1 MGTREAREAR
11 MGGEA
16 PAMEMA
22 ESVSKLW
29 WLYLAV
35 GVLWTL
41 YGMLLLS
48 LRPAAVVS
56 LAILAGIA
64 FILGGISQF
73 MHASRADNWR
83 WLWIVGGVLGV
94 GAGIAAIVW
103 PGPTL
108 FVLSVFVAWYLVI
121 SGIFTL
127 VASLASVGRHL
138 WWVGLILGALE
149 IVLGMW
155 AISSPG
161 RQVLLLVNLIGI
173 GMILYGVTEIFAAF
187 SVRKLPE
194 LVGQAQAAGGRG
206 RIPGQGR
213 SAPA

>member
-22 ESVSKLW
+22 ESVSKMW

-41 YGMLLLS
+41 YGMLVLS
-48 LRPAAVVS
+48 LRPAAVTS

-64 FILGGISQF
+64 FVLGGISQF

-83 WLWIVGGVLGV
+83 WLWVVGGVLG
-94 GAGIAAIVW
+94 IAAGVATFVW
-103 PGPTL
+103 PGKTL
-108 FVLSVFVAWYLVI
+108 FVLSVFVAWYLVL

-127 VASLASVGRHL
+127 IASLASVRL
-138 WWVGLILGALE
+138 RMWWAGLILGALE

-161 RQVLLLVNLIGI
+161 REVLLLVNLIGI

-194 LVGQAQAAGGRG
+194 LVGQAQAASGRG

>member
-1 MGTREAREAR
+1 MPTREAP

-16 PAMEMA
+16 PAMEVA

-29 WLYLAV
+29 WLYLAA
-35 GVLWTL
+35 GVVWTL
-41 YGMLLLS
+41 YGMLILS
-48 LRPAAVVS
+48 LRPAALVS

-73 MHASRADNWR
+73 MQASRADSWR
-83 WLWIVGGVLGV
+83 WLWIVGGIL
-94 GAGIAAIVW
+94 GIAAGIVAFVW

-121 SGIFTL
+121 SGIFTI
-127 VASLASVGRHL
+127 VASLASVRRNL
-138 WWVGLILGALE
+138 WWVGLIIGALE

-161 RQVLLLVNLIGI
+161 REVLLLVNLIGI

-194 LVGQAQAAGGRG
+194 LVGEAQATRGRG

>member
-1 MGTREAREAR
+1 

-16 PAMEMA
+16 PAMEIA

-35 GVLWTL
+35 GILWTL
-41 YGMLLLS
+41 YGMLVLS
-48 LRPAAVVS
+48 LRPAAVTS
-56 LAILAGIA
+56 LAILVGIA
-64 FILGGISQF
+64 FVLGGISQF
-73 MHASRADNWR
+73 MHASRADSWR
-83 WLWIVGGVLGV
+83 WLWIVGGVLG
-94 GAGIAAIVW
+94 IAAGVATFVW
-103 PGPTL
+103 PGKTL
-108 FVLSVFVAWYLVI
+108 FVLSVFVAWYLVL

-127 VASLASVGRHL
+127 IASLASMHL
-138 WWVGLILGALE
+138 RMWWAGLILGALE

-161 RQVLLLVNLIGI
+161 REVLLLVNLVGI

-194 LVGQAQAAGGRG
+194 LVGKGQAGGGRG

-213 SAPA
+213 SAAA